1 MRGAIKYGIPTSVGI
16 GTAGYA
22 ASQDEDLGSTGLAG
36 IAGGLGAYAGLKGAR
51 AAAPELAGRFAGLF
65 AGPKAQGAVD
75 RLTTYADNLNAK
87 KGITRDASGYT
98 VAEPRDPYHYAK
110 SGRGPSKKSVLRGD
124 RSFRANRAED
134 LAEML
139 TQAATMGTNPNFLSG
154 TKYAAAA
161 GLVPASALT
170 AGLGGV
176 AAGAIPGALGVPG
189 FTGIDPE
196 SYGSSNSP
204 GARYKASTAQYS

>member
-1 MRGAIKYGIPTSVGI
+1 
-16 GTAGYA
+16 
-22 ASQDEDLGSTGLAG
+22 
-36 IAGGLGAYAGLKGAR
+36 
-51 AAAPELAGRFAGLF
+51 
-65 AGPKAQGAVD
+65 
-75 RLTTYADNLNAK
+75 
-87 KGITRDASGYT
+87 
-98 VAEPRDPYHYAK
+98 
-110 SGRGPSKKSVLRGD
+110 
-124 RSFRANRAED
+124 
-134 LAEML
+134 ML
-139 TQAATMGTNPNFLSG
+139 TQAATSTQNPNFLRGSQ
-154 TKYAAAA
+154 YAAAA

>member
-1 MRGAIKYGIPTSVGI
+1 
-16 GTAGYA
+16 
-22 ASQDEDLGSTGLAG
+22 
-36 IAGGLGAYAGLKGAR
+36 
-51 AAAPELAGRFAGLF
+51 
-65 AGPKAQGAVD
+65 
-75 RLTTYADNLNAK
+75 
-87 KGITRDASGYT
+87 
-98 VAEPRDPYHYAK
+98 
-110 SGRGPSKKSVLRGD
+110 
-124 RSFRANRAED
+124 
-134 LAEML
+134 ML
-139 TQAATMGTNPNFLSG
+139 TQAATLGTIPNFLSG

-176 AAGAIPGALGVPG
+176 AAGAVPGALGVPG

>member
-1 MRGAIKYGIPTSVGI
+1 MRGAIKYGIPASVGV

-36 IAGGLGAYAGLKGAR
+36 IAGTLGAAAGLKGAR
-51 AAAPELAGRFAGLF
+51 ALAGKYAPLFGEKLAAAPDKVL
-65 AGPKAQGAVD
+65 D
-75 RLTTYADNLNAK
+75 YAAK
-87 KGITRDASGYT
+87 KIPPDRQSG
-98 VAEPRDPYHYAK
+98 
-110 SGRGPSKKSVLRGD
+110 
-124 RSFRANRAED
+124 FRANRAQD

-139 TQAATMGTNPNFLSG
+139 TQAATGAQNPNFLRGSQ
-154 TKYAAAA
+154 YATAA